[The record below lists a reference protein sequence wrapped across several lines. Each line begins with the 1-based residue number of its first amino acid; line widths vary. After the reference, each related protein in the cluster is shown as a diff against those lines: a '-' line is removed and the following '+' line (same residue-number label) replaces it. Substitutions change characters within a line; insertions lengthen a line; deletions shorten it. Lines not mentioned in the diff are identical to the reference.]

1 MKKICVYAGSNL
13 GNRESFSLQAK
24 KLGSLFASN
33 NIDLIYGGSRLG
45 IMAEIA
51 NEVLKQGGNVIG
63 IMPRGLFRGEVAHK
77 GLTQFI
83 ETESMHERKSL
94 MNEMSDGF
102 IALPGGIGTFD
113 ELFEIICWAQ
123 IGIHNKPIGLLNVDN
138 FFSPVLDLLKHAVKE
153 GFMNENTLSL
163 FVVAEN
169 ADDLLKLM
177 QNYEPPVMENKWKQ
191 LEGK

>member
-13 GNRESFSLQAK
+13 GNKESFTFQAK
-24 KLGSLFASN
+24 KLGRLFANN
-33 NIDLIYGGSRLG
+33 NIDLIYGGSKLG

-51 NEVLKQGGNVIG
+51 NEVLKHGGNAIG
-63 IMPRGLFRGEVAHK
+63 IMPSGLFRGEIAHQ
-77 GLTQFI
+77 GLSQFI
-83 ETESMHERKSL
+83 ETDSMHERKAL

-138 FFSPVLDLLKHAVKE
+138 FYKPVLDLLKHAVDE

-163 FVVAEN
+163 IVVADDADELLALMEN
-169 ADDLLKLM
+169 YA
-177 QNYEPPVMENKWKQ
+177 PPVMQNKWKQ
-191 LEGK
+191 LDSK

>member
-13 GNRESFSLQAK
+13 GNRESFSLQSK
-24 KLGSLFASN
+24 KLGTLFASK

-45 IMAEIA
+45 IMAEVA

-63 IMPRGLFRGEVAHK
+63 IMPSGLFRGEVAHQ

-83 ETESMHERKSL
+83 ETESMHERKAL

-123 IGIHNKPIGLLNVDN
+123 IGIHQKPIGLLNVDN
-138 FFSPVLDLLKHAVKE
+138 FFMPVLDLLKHAVKE

-163 FVVAEN
+163 FVI
-169 ADDLLKLM
+169 ADDAEELLQLM
-177 QNYEPPVMENKWKQ
+177 EDFTPPKMQNKWKQ

>member
-24 KLGSLFASN
+24 KLGALFASN

-63 IMPRGLFRGEVAHK
+63 IMPGGLFRREVAHK

-83 ETESMHERKSL
+83 ETESMHERKAL

-177 QNYEPPVMENKWKQ
+177 QNYEPPVMQNKWKQ
-191 LEGK
+191 IEGK

>member
-24 KLGSLFASN
+24 KLGALFASN

-63 IMPRGLFRGEVAHK
+63 IMPGGLFRGEVAHK

-83 ETESMHERKSL
+83 ETKSMHERKAL

-123 IGIHNKPIGLLNVDN
+123 IGIHNKPIGLLNVDH

-177 QNYEPPVMENKWKQ
+177 QNYEPPVMQNKWKQ

>member
-24 KLGSLFASN
+24 KLGALFASN

-51 NEVLKQGGNVIG
+51 NEILKQGGNVIG

-138 FFSPVLDLLKHAVKE
+138 FFSPVLDLLKHAVNE